1 MPLGAKRDQRAI
13 IQIKEAT
20 RNSKQRTHQY
30 SKCVFCLFSLL
41 HLYCKTG
48 RISSTRRKTVIPQW
62 KIVFLVEKRG
72 KVERT
77 WSTDMQIYWSLT
89 IPLPGVGQKNHN
101 LVDYK
106 EKAAPYSFRIDLP
119 IALHSVS
126 GLLLLVV
133 KYFRKV
139 LLRLEED
146 KQRKQQKGNVK
157 YKSLGARDFWTS
169 SMTSEVKQR

>member
-1 MPLGAKRDQRAI
+1 
-13 IQIKEAT
+13 
-20 RNSKQRTHQY
+20 
-30 SKCVFCLFSLL
+30 
-41 HLYCKTG
+41 
-48 RISSTRRKTVIPQW
+48 
-62 KIVFLVEKRG
+62 
-72 KVERT
+72 
-77 WSTDMQIYWSLT
+77 MQICWSLT
-89 IPLPGVGQKNHN
+89 IPSPGVGQKNHN

-119 IALHSVS
+119 IALHSLS